1 MSDSMANRGR
11 TRDRGSTLPIPRTKE
26 RSTRRG
32 RSRQRASSPTASRT
46 TSPSPSIMSPSRHHL
61 YNRRLRDN
69 VRREHCPSRP
79 TSPSRLSATSTSPLT
94 APRRARSRR
103 RSPAPLASREP
114 LKPLL
119 EHQNLSGLRNEVL
132 AEESDEDREEQEGV
146 GATSTVAQA
155 LALSRTL
162 SEQA

>member
-1 MSDSMANRGR
+1 MSDTMANRGR

-32 RSRQRASSPTASRT
+32 RSRQRASSPTSSRA
-46 TSPSPSIMSPSRHHL
+46 TSPSPSIMSPSRHLL

-79 TSPSRLSATSTSPLT
+79 ASPSRLPATSTSPL
-94 APRRARSRR
+94 AARRRARSRR

-114 LKPLL
+114 PRPLL
-119 EHQNLSGLRNEVL
+119 ELQNLSGLRNEVL
-132 AEESDEDREEQEGV
+132 AEESDEDKEAQEVVEG
-146 GATSTVAQA
+146 TSSVVQGLGTLANAQ
-155 LALSRTL
+155 
-162 SEQA
+162 